1 MPNYGLSPEHIKRFS
16 RGGGREAYI
25 TLQWIKKPDNFDP
38 KMLVELQAI
47 QNAGIEPSPV
57 SAHGAL
63 QNVDALFEGTG
74 ESLPSTVILDYLYGI
89 AAYKAWRS
97 GREHDGDEHDDS
109 LKQMDAYRNE
119 HYVKIPPLSP
129 QTDDT
134 DDTDVASGPD
144 DPNDSEYIPQEHYLS
159 TRRSGLEEAMD
170 ELQMFLMNICGIT
183 PEMAAERRQKEIERE
198 EQAAQEASRNKVMEW
213 RNHLD
218 VY

>member
-16 RGGGREAYI
+16 RGGERDAYI

-38 KMLVELQAI
+38 EKLELPQLY
-47 QNAGIEPSPV
+47 QNAGMVPPV
-57 SAHGAL
+57 SMAHDAL

-97 GREHDGDEHDDS
+97 GREHDGDEHDDGF
-109 LKQMDAYRNE
+109 KQMDAYRNT
-119 HYVKIPPLSP
+119 HYVTIPLLSP

-134 DDTDVASGPD
+134 DVTSRPD
-144 DPNDSEYIPQEHYLS
+144 DPNDSEYIPQEHYRS

-170 ELQMFLMNICGIT
+170 ELQIFLMNICGIT